1 MARAIDDRAGCA
13 VIVKTLEALAGQQLE
28 STVVACFSV
37 QEEVGLRGAG
47 TAAYQIEPDIALVLE
62 ATVAADVPGIPV
74 ARQPTRFGSG
84 PAVDRHGQHD
94 DHAAARPSGPSPNWP
109 TST

>member
-13 VIVKTLEALAGQQLE
+13 VIVKTLEALAGQDLE
-28 STVVACFSV
+28 VTVVACFSV
-37 QEEVGLRGAG
+37 QEEVGLRGAT

-62 ATVAADVPGIPV
+62 ATVAADVPGIAP

-84 PAVDRHGQHD
+84 PAVIVMDNTMITRG
-94 DHAAARPSGPSPNWP
+94 RTSRRSPNSP